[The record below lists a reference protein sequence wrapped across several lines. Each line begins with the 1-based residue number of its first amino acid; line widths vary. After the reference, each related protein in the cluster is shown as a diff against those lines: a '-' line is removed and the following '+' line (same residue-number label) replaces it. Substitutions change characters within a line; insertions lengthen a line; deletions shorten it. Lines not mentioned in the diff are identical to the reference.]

1 MLWARREKRPAVV
14 CRNLFSFRPLAY
26 YVISARAQVLR
37 MRALREQGDSACSV
51 DFQREMKQ
59 TTISQNLPIK
69 I

>member
-1 MLWARREKRPAVV
+1 M
-14 CRNLFSFRPLAY
+14 
-26 YVISARAQVLR
+26 ISARAQVLR

-51 DFQREMKQ
+51 DFQRKMKQ